1 MSVFEVGTTIS
12 ESTGGHASAGGN
24 SGAGNRFFF
33 SDDAYC
39 ELGLQR
45 GTAYN
50 VRIRL
55 KGATSGFI
63 KLTMIGHRGYAPNAM
78 GNSPFCYIVEALPQN
93 MGDRTALSSTTTSIA
108 TRSFEDG
115 IEAQHLMGSELKA
128 GDFYPTVSCF
138 QYTDYTEITLRVM
151 NISHKIESKDNRSN
165 VVDTTATDHSAALTK
180 HYAGNEDIT
189 TAGQAGEMGGDAIFF
204 TAYIEGYSYD
214 NPVYGR
220 IGYGEDEAIFTSYNR
235 IFGGRGMIGGGIAS
249 SSVDIIEYIAIGV
262 KGNSVDFG
270 NLTQA
275 RRNLSSSTNGS
286 RALWNGGRPAAGTL
300 DTIDYV
306 TISTLENAKDFGEL
320 TAARHYLTATE
331 DGNRAVVGPGNGYHE
346 VMDYYTVGIQG
357 NAIDFAEPFQARENA
372 AGNSNGSRA
381 CFSGGYTPTAQSD
394 TIDFITIG
402 ILASAKDFGNLSAV
416 RQTAATSDG
425 TRGVTCGGIGPPA
438 VDIID
443 YWNIGTLGNVQDY
456 GNLSQAR
463 YDTATTSDGSRAVTA
478 GGYSSTGS
486 ANVNTMD
493 YFDIAIPTATASD
506 FGDLTAARQN
516 SAMASGD

>member
-12 ESTGGHASAGGN
+12 ESIGGHASAGGD

-33 SDDAYC
+33 TDDNYC

-55 KGATSGFI
+55 NGATSGYF
-63 KLTMIGHRGYAPNAM
+63 KLTMIGHRGYATNSMA
-78 GNSPFCYIVEALPQN
+78 NSPFCYIVEALPQN
-93 MGDRTALSSTTTSIA
+93 MGDRTALSPTLQNISTK
-108 TRSFEDG
+108 SFEDG
-115 IEAQHLMGSELKA
+115 IEAQHLMGIEA
-128 GDFYPTVSCF
+128 GDLHPTVSCF
-138 QYTDYTEITLRVM
+138 QYTEYTEITLRVM
-151 NISHKIESKDNRSN
+151 NQSNTSASSDNRSN
-165 VVDTTATDHSAALTK
+165 RIDSTATDHSAALTK
-180 HYAGNEDIT
+180 HYAGNEDT
-189 TAGQAGEMGGDAIFF
+189 TVAGQAGEMGGDAIFF

-214 NPVYGR
+214 KPLYGR

-235 IFGGRGMIGGGIAS
+235 IFGGRGMMGGGYS
-249 SSVDIIEYIAIGV
+249 TESVNIIEYVAIGV

-270 NLTQA
+270 DLSEA

-286 RALWNGGRPAAGTL
+286 RALWNGGRPASGTL

-331 DGNRAVVGPGNGYHE
+331 DGNRAVVGAGNGQHE

-402 ILASAKDFGNLSAV
+402 ILAGAKDFGNLSAV

>member
-12 ESTGGHASAGGN
+12 ESIGGHASAGGD

-33 SDDAYC
+33 TDDNYC

-55 KGATSGFI
+55 NKATSGYF
-63 KLTMIGHRGYAPNAM
+63 KLTMIGHRGYATNSMA
-78 GNSPFCYIVEALPQN
+78 NSPFCYIVEALPQN
-93 MGDRTALSSTTTSIA
+93 MGDRTALNSTYQNISTK
-108 TRSFEDG
+108 SFEEG
-115 IEAQHLMGSELKA
+115 IEAQHLMGIEA
-128 GDFYPTVSCF
+128 GDLHPTVSCF
-138 QYTDYTEITLRVM
+138 QYTEYTEITLRVM
-151 NISHKIESKDNRSN
+151 NQSNTSASSDNRSN
-165 VVDTTATDHSAALTK
+165 RIDSTATDHSAALTK
-180 HYAGNEDIT
+180 HYAGNEDT
-189 TAGQAGEMGGDAIFF
+189 TVAGQAGELGGDAIFF
-204 TAYIEGYSYD
+204 TAYIEGYSY
-214 NPVYGR
+214 NTPVYGR

-235 IFGGRGMIGGGIAS
+235 IFGGRGMMGGGYGTE
-249 SSVDIIEYIAIGV
+249 SVNIIEYIAIGV

-270 NLTQA
+270 DLTQV

-286 RALWNGGRPAAGTL
+286 RALWNGGRPASGTL

-331 DGNRAVVGPGNGYHE
+331 DGNRAVVGPGNGQHE
-346 VMDYYTVGIQG
+346 VIDYYTVGIQG

-394 TIDFITIG
+394 TIDFLTIG

-416 RQTAATSDG
+416 RQTSATSDG
-425 TRGVTCGGIGPPA
+425 SRGVTCGGIGPPA

-463 YDTATTSDGSRAVTA
+463 YDTSASSDGSRGVSA

-486 ANVNTMD
+486 ANVNTID

-516 SAMASGD
+516 LAMSSGD